1 MHDILREHIGTI
13 TDLWKITTSRG
24 HGQRTWQFSKSS
36 RKNAK
41 ELEPRKPDLSVP
53 VLLES
58 SLVGIPYKDRYKS
71 LKAKKSLHIGPIAW
85 VEEFHVG
92 RRLVTR
98 CRMHRF
104 FGLGRGCGRRR
115 AMIFSR
121 PEPPLWLIRHGITYF
136 FDRSHALYLHHK
148 GRLTT

>member
-1 MHDILREHIGTI
+1 MEIF
-13 TDLWKITTSRG
+13 KK
-24 HGQRTWQFSKSS
+24 FK
-36 RKNAK
+36 KNAK

-58 SLVGIPYKDRYKS
+58 SLVGIPYKELYKS
-71 LKAKKSLHIGPIAW
+71 LKAKKSLHIGPIAG

-104 FGLGRGCGRRR
+104 FGLGRGRARRR
-115 AMIFSR
+115 PMIFFS
-121 PEPPLWLIRHGITYF
+121 P
-136 FDRSHALYLHHK
+136 
-148 GRLTT
+148 